1 MEIFDTNDSFDFEKL
16 TLTKPTSI
24 SGGNYFIRFLVNSQP
39 LYIQPPKCKTR
50 QGIVRAGKRL
60 YSDLMFTNENE
71 DFIRWMENLEN
82 YCQQYIYKN
91 RENWFEGEMELH
103 DIENYFTS
111 PLKLFKSGKYYLAR
125 TNITVVL
132 GKPSLKIY
140 DGNEKEV
147 DFENIGDDTNVMTIL
162 EIQGIKCSAKSFQI
176 EIELK
181 QMMVLQS
188 TNIFEKCI
196 IKNGGNNANKPV
208 DEKFIAEVAAEK
220 MEENP
225 SKIGEEEETD
235 MVVDDINENIIFK
248 TDEEVIP
255 EDNVEEGKDIVI
267 DIPFSDDSLRT
278 TAGGSRLQASLA
290 DPNGL
295 SMENR
300 RFAPPGGSVGVPKEP
315 NLEYRGDSLAKR
327 PNLSEDA
334 AKDPLIEEEKKSETA
349 EFDGLEEVEF
359 HLEEL
364 TDLEPLVIKKRDNVY
379 YEMYKEAKK
388 KAKIARDLALSA
400 YLEAKRI
407 KNTYMLEDLV
417 DDDSDEEDSE
427 EDSDEDSEEESDEEE
442 DVEDEDVN
450 NEDLAE

>member
-1 MEIFDTNDSFDFEKL
+1 
-16 TLTKPTSI
+16 
-24 SGGNYFIRFLVNSQP
+24 
-39 LYIQPPKCKTR
+39 
-50 QGIVRAGKRL
+50 
-60 YSDLMFTNENE
+60 
-71 DFIRWMENLEN
+71 MENLEN

-91 RENWFEGEMELH
+91 REKWFEGEMELH

-132 GKPSLKIY
+132 GKPALQIY

-196 IKNGGNNANKPV
+196 IKNEGNIAIKSV
-208 DEKFIAEVAAEK
+208 DEKFMVRELNLEIDSAPLVPILDDR
-220 MEENP
+220 M
-225 SKIGEEEETD
+225 ILEETD
-235 MVVDDINENIIFK
+235 MVVDDESVPRISEADSETDNENIIFK
-248 TDEEVIP
+248 TDKDIP
-255 EDNVEEGKDIVI
+255 GQGAKPPTTNLVGDRRSPDKFGDNVEEGKDIVI
-267 DIPFSDDSLRT
+267 DIPFSVDSLRT

-315 NLEYRGDSLAKR
+315 NLESLRAPSALKVEDLRFSDRGDSLAKR

-334 AKDPLIEEEKKSETA
+334 AKDPLIDEEKILETV

-364 TDLEPLVIKKRDNVY
+364 TDQEPLVIKKRDNVY

-417 DDDSDEEDSE
+417 DDDSDE
-427 EDSDEDSEEESDEEE
+427 DSEEESDDEDSDEESE
-442 DVEDEDVN
+442 DSDEVADDDEDVN
-450 NEDLAE
+450 NVGFEG